1 MIVILEGFVF
11 LMFKSLSELNI
22 RGIFVILDSYKD
34 LIWVLLRKKIIL
46 YISFLGV
53 LKENIK

>member
-11 LMFKSLSELNI
+11 LTFKSLSELNI

-34 LIWVLLRKKIIL
+34 LIRVLLRKKIIL